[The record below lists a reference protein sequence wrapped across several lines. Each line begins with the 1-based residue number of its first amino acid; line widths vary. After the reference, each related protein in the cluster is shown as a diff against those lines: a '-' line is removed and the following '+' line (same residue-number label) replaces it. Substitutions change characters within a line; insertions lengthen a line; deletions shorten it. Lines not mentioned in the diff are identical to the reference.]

1 MNIIQIDD
9 KKILRWLCETQPVF
23 QIHPHARNR
32 KAFRFTRRIRRT
44 CRRGQVRQI
53 DGWRED
59 LRRVLP

>member
-32 KAFRFTRRIRRT
+32 KAFRFTRRIRRL
-44 CRRGQVRQI
+44 
-53 DGWRED
+53 DGYDSWQLDILFKGGEE
-59 LRRVLP
+59 